1 MKLLSVAIPCYN
13 SEAYM
18 SKCINSLLI
27 GGEEVEI
34 IIVDDGSSDRTA
46 EIADD
51 YAEKY
56 PTIVK
61 AIHQENG
68 GHGQAVNTGIKN
80 ATGLYFKVVDSD
92 DWVNQDAYYEVLKT
106 LYELIRGAETVDLL
120 ISNFVYE
127 KQGATRKKVM
137 QYRHCFPTNQIFGWD
152 EVRHMKKGQYLLMHS
167 MIYRTKLLHDCGMEL
182 PKHTFYVDNLFA
194 FEPLPYVKNLYYLD
208 VNFYR
213 YFIGKYR
220 DCANLP
226 NDDVQA
232 DMYLAASEI
241 LQDHGYEHYEI
252 SNFARPGF
260 RSRHNLKYWTGGEY
274 LGFGPCAA
282 SDFAGKRFTI
292 EPDLRAY
299 VEGIAHHGSVLSE
312 CETIPPR
319 ERAGEYVMLRSRIA
333 SGMDAQEYERSYL
346 LPFAPLQQLLERFA
360 GHGLAAQSGSRWYL
374 TPRGWLVSNRIILAL
389 QDAQE
394 KSTPLAKKR

>member
-213 YFIGKYR
+213 YFIGRDDQSVNEKVMIKRIDQQIRVNKLMADAFHNCQFDSKHLKKYMLSYLDIITTVSSIMLVR
-220 DCANLP
+220 AGTQETLDKKKEMLEYIREQDLWLYHKLRYSILGRAANLP
-226 NDDVQA
+226 GRGGRKMFV
-232 DMYLAASEI
+232 AAYKVC
-241 LQDHGYEHYEI
+241 QKFY
-252 SNFARPGF
+252 GF
-260 RSRHNLKYWTGGEY
+260 N
-274 LGFGPCAA
+274 
-282 SDFAGKRFTI
+282 
-292 EPDLRAY
+292 
-299 VEGIAHHGSVLSE
+299 
-312 CETIPPR
+312 
-319 ERAGEYVMLRSRIA
+319 
-333 SGMDAQEYERSYL
+333 
-346 LPFAPLQQLLERFA
+346 
-360 GHGLAAQSGSRWYL
+360 
-374 TPRGWLVSNRIILAL
+374 
-389 QDAQE
+389 
-394 KSTPLAKKR
+394 